1 MQLLPRCKFQDS
13 LSRTFDMSTV
23 MSKYIGLQ
31 QTLMLMTWCL
41 QTARLGWTVTATSA
55 DSCIVVVLHDSHV
68 CVPFSVYQLALSL
81 VYISSSTPLS
91 PSVDKVFV
99 WLDLHHAW
107 LDTPSA
113 FELVSSYIFP
123 VVLLCPWRTGSPSNT
138 MWPWYLRIKWHL
150 HPSNR
155 LGRMHQR
162 YNTDR
167 QTDNGAIA

>member
-1 MQLLPRCKFQDS
+1 
-13 LSRTFDMSTV
+13 
-23 MSKYIGLQ
+23 
-31 QTLMLMTWCL
+31 MTWWL
-41 QTARLGWTVTATSA
+41 QTARLGWTVAATSA

-68 CVPFSVYQLALSL
+68 CAPFSVCQLSRSL

-113 FELVSSYIFP
+113 FELVSSYIFH
-123 VVLLCPWRTGSPSNT
+123 VVLLFPCPWRELGPHVTQCGLGTSVSSG
-138 MWPWYLRIKWHL
+138 IFIHL
-150 HPSNR
+150 TVWAECTNVII
-155 LGRMHQR
+155 Q
-162 YNTDR
+162 TDR